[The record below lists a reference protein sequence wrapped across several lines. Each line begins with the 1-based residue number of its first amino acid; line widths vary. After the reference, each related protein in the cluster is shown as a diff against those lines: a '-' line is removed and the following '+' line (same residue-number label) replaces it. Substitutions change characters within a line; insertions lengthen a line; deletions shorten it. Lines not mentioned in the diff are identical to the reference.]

1 MNPDGRE
8 KVSELF
14 PISVSMKGRK
24 VLVVGAGEVGA
35 AKAEGLLRSGARVH
49 VVAPRAGEW
58 VRKHASEKKLT
69 WHQREFVAS
78 DLVGMFL
85 VVAATDS
92 PALNH
97 KVFSAAGRQRVLC
110 NVVDDPEHCDFFYP
124 AVVRRGDLQIAIS
137 TAGQSPA
144 LAHRLRVE
152 LEQQFGPEYEAWVEQ
167 VGRQRRDIL
176 ARDMPEDDRQRRLE
190 EIASRAAYE
199 EFVRKHR
206 QNATK
211 QGG

>member
-69 WHQREFVAS
+69 WHQREFMAS